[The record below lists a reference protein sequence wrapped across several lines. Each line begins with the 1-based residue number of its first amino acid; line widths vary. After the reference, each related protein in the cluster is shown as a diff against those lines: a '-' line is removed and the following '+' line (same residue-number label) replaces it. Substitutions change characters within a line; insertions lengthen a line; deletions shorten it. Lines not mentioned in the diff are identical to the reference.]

1 MITCLGLSPALDVT
15 YGVPVLTVG
24 GIHRPQWKIEL
35 AGGKSLNVARALR
48 LLSVP
53 LRAIAPLGG
62 FVGDELRRHLEADGI
77 ALDAVDT
84 AHTTRRCVSVV
95 DAATSSMTEFYEDPA
110 PIDEH
115 AWRGVRAAVMRI
127 PGGRLVVAGS
137 VPAAHHRDLAQL
149 LADAAARGIRLAL
162 DLRGEALEAALA
174 ATRPDL
180 VKVNRSEAEELVGP
194 GSAPDLAARLRDRG
208 AATAVVT
215 DGAAGSVGADAS
227 GAWRVAPVVAGIYT
241 VGAGDSFLAGLV
253 AGVEGAASLPEAL
266 RLAAAVAAANTLV
279 PGAAMFDPAAVPA
292 LAAAVD
298 VQPVPGSRGA
308 P

>member
-24 GIHRPQWKIEL
+24 GIHRPQWTVEL
-35 AGGKSLNVARALR
+35 PGGKSLNVARALR
-48 LLSVP
+48 LLTVP
-53 LRAIAPLGG
+53 VRAIAPLGG
-62 FVGDELRRHLEADGI
+62 VVGDDLRRRVEADGI
-77 ALDAVDT
+77 PLDVVAT
-84 AHTTRRCVSVV
+84 AHPTRRCVSVV

-110 PIDEH
+110 PIDESD
-115 AWRGVRAAVMRI
+115 WRGVQAAVARI
-127 PGGRLVVAGS
+127 PGGLLVVAGS
-137 VPAAHHRDLAQL
+137 VPAGHHRDLARM
-149 LADAAARGIRLAL
+149 LAEAAARGIRLAL

-180 VKVNRSEAEELVGP
+180 VKINRSEAEELVGP
-194 GSAPDLAARLRDRG
+194 GPADSLAARLRDRG
-208 AATAVVT
+208 VATAVVT

-227 GAWRVAPVVAGIYT
+227 GAWRVGPVTAGIYT

-253 AGVEGAASLPEAL
+253 AGAHAAATLPERL

-279 PGAAMFDPAAVPA
+279 PGAAVFDPAAVPA
-292 LAAAVD
+292 LAAAID
-298 VQPVPGSRGA
+298 VQPVPGFPGA